1 MELSTNFLPINRV
14 PFLTTLSKH
23 IHYATVGALDN
34 MQIVTLEKT
43 IQTVLLW
50 VYKVCDFNVVMI
62 HVDIQLKAMKD
73 WNVLGTKANVA
84 SKE

>member
-1 MELSTNFLPINRV
+1 
-14 PFLTTLSKH
+14 
-23 IHYATVGALDN
+23 